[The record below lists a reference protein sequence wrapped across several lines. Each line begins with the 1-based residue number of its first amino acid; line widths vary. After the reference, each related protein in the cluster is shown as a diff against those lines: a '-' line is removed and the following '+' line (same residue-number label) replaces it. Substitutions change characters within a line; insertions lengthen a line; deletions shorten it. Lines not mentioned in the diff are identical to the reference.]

1 MNDELL
7 FEWFRQNEADIL
19 RYLPYFLSRD
29 NELKTVADACSKEHE
44 KIRLLIRDW
53 FYQFFVDT
61 ATWGLKYW
69 EEFLNITPQNGDNYT
84 TRRNRIKILLN
95 AHDVST
101 KNFMTNLIN
110 RFLNDNSGEL
120 IEHNESYYFDI
131 CFNNG
136 SLFDWEGLKE
146 AIKLYKPAHLGVKF
160 FAMQNVQSSVFV
172 YGLINIAQQIE
183 VEAEKG
189 YSIEPIDNIFTAF
202 GLVNIAS
209 QMELNFDTSIGEKN
223 LSLDGKT
230 IFYGIADDANT
241 IEI

>member
-1 MNDELL
+1 MNDDIWL
-7 FEWFRQNEADIL
+7 RKNKIDIL
-19 RYLPYFLSRD
+19 RYLPYKLQKD
-29 NELKTVADACSKEHE
+29 NKFYTVNTAESQEHE
-44 KIRLLIRDW
+44 NIRLIINDLLNQLFI
-53 FYQFFVDT
+53 DT
-61 ATWGLKYW
+61 ATWGLDYF
-69 EEFLNITPQNGDNYT
+69 EEFLNIIPKKDDDYEA
-84 TRRNRIKILLN
+84 RRTHIKILLN

-146 AIKLYKPAHLGVKF
+146 AIKLYKPAHLGIKF

-209 QMELNFDTSIGEKN
+209 QMELNFDTSIGERN